1 MAWVCLIIE
10 RPSKNHKV
18 GGSGEHKVARQS
30 RCQSGGFPSP
40 WSTMAVQNVVT
51 ESLAQLSAST
61 DSNYLLFFIKL
72 PLP

>member
-30 RCQSGGFPSP
+30 GGFPSP
-40 WSTMAVQNVVT
+40 WSIMAVQNVVT
-51 ESLAQLSAST
+51 ESLAQLSAHVSIDGLIT
-61 DSNYLLFFIKL
+61 FFSSL
-72 PLP
+72 NFHCRS